1 MHRVLLGKAAL
12 ARPLPPVLTPQR
24 PPSDPC
30 ADLCHHCGLKLLRVS
45 SSRSA
50 PWTRDSAD
58 EDLGLV
64 LAPSPHSTSI
74 LAELS

>member
-24 PPSDPC
+24 PISVLTC
-30 ADLCHHCGLKLLRVS
+30 AISGLKLLRVS

-74 LAELS
+74 LAELLS